1 MAARFAA
8 AKSGDPQ
15 QVSVSLDLPGTV
27 RIVGTVADVFD
38 GDVQV
43 FQQPVPMG
51 GGASA
56 QTRSPLSASAI

>member
-1 MAARFAA
+1 MFIGMGLIVHSPY
-8 AKSGDPQ
+8 SGSEVEVRLNFDR
-15 QVSVSLDLPGTV
+15 SV
-27 RIVGTVADVFD
+27 RYADVFD